1 LRVAFFVL
9 LAVNLVYLAWAGW
22 IGAPTRPALVESASP
37 TLPEL
42 KLATEAA
49 PTDQTQLEASDSPD
63 TPAPQRLAALASNEL
78 PLAGAPEVTRCVS
91 VGPFADLARAAR
103 GAALLKERGFDPK
116 QRAEAGETWEGF
128 WVYVGN
134 LKSASEEAKVVKSLE
149 RAGIADAHAMPES
162 DAGRLVSVGLFS
174 EKDRAEKRASAVK
187 RLGYKPEIVERKQQD
202 SVYWVDLDL
211 TANDRTVPTEGLL
224 AEDDASAHLEIRVCP
239 GSEREPAA
247 PKQAPLPRDARPAAT
262 TADAGIPRPG

>member
-1 LRVAFFVL
+1 MRVAFFVL

-22 IGAPTRPALVESASP
+22 IDAPGRPAAIEKASS

-49 PTDQTQLEASDSPD
+49 PTDQTQLAASDSPD
-63 TPAPQRLAALASNEL
+63 TPTPQRLAALASNEL
-78 PLAGAPEVTRCVS
+78 PPAGAPAVTRCVS

-103 GAALLKERGFDPK
+103 GAALLKDRGFDPK
-116 QRAEAGETWEGF
+116 QRAEAGEMWEGF
-128 WVYVGN
+128 WVYVGD
-134 LKSASEEAKVVKSLE
+134 LKSASEEAKVVKTLE

-162 DAGRLVSVGLFS
+162 DEGRRVSVGLFS

-187 RLGYKPEIVERKQQD
+187 RLGYKPEIVERKQPGT
-202 SVYWVDLDL
+202 VYWVDLAL

-224 AEDDASAHLEIRVCP
+224 SDNDTSAHLEIRVCP
-239 GSEREPAA
+239 GTEPAPAA

-262 TADAGIPRPG
+262 TADAGAPRPG